1 MIVND
6 RSLKKALFLL
16 FLKFFVTIFYIFIY
30 RDENTF
36 FNKGEDQK
44 MLFDLILAGNYLDI
58 KGIMDIGCKIVAK
71 QIQTCKDAEAIRQKF
86 NIKNDFPAEEETEA
100 TTS

>member
-1 MIVND
+1 
-6 RSLKKALFLL
+6 
-16 FLKFFVTIFYIFIY
+16 
-30 RDENTF
+30 
-36 FNKGEDQK
+36 

-100 TTS
+100 TESEQQWPL